1 MEPRERLPQGG
12 VARGGNLRVF
22 WQALTKGLLINVAL
36 REIFPLPPLLL
47 LLMFVLPPGSWQGI
61 TLAISATAMLREM
74 PPLLLP
80 LMLMPGGWRGISKMA
95 QAKTATAT
103 AMRQSLRMASIYR
116 LLPTMLPL
124 PASPPRPKRKCK
136 PMLSKTV

>member
-61 TLAISATAMLREM
+61 TLAISATAMRREM
-74 PPLLLP
+74 LPLLMRWLWLLFLPGDCRGETKAVSATAMLRDMTPQLLP
-80 LMLMPGGWRGISKMA
+80 LMIMP
-95 QAKTATAT
+95 
-103 AMRQSLRMASIYR
+103 
-116 LLPTMLPL
+116 
-124 PASPPRPKRKCK
+124 
-136 PMLSKTV
+136 